1 MIAIKMLSHY
11 SIKNYFVKPL
21 RSTEY
26 NSHNDLSTFK
36 FALLNDSIKLY
47 FHDLEHHSRNA
58 PLPGSDKYRRG
69 IRMRET
75 SLQDGFKIISD
86 TTITK

>member
-11 SIKNYFVKPL
+11 SIKNYFVKPF
-21 RSTEY
+21 RSKEY

-47 FHDLEHHSRNA
+47 FHDQEHHSRNA
-58 PLPGSDKYRRG
+58 PLPGSVKYRPG
-69 IRMRET
+69 IRMR
-75 SLQDGFKIISD
+75 G
-86 TTITK
+86 TTL